1 VSKVVL
7 DSVVAKYQD
16 VPSHEVDGGYKI
28 PAAWLIEHVA
38 KMKGVRMDEVGTWP
52 SQPLVIVNF
61 GQAEAK
67 DVNNLAREIIE
78 KVKENTGI
86 LLEKEVNFIS

>member
-1 VSKVVL
+1 
-7 DSVVAKYQD
+7 
-16 VPSHEVDGGYKI
+16 
-28 PAAWLIEHVA
+28 
-38 KMKGVRMDEVGTWP
+38 MKGVRMDEVGTWP